1 MPDGRSRLQ
10 KWLVELRRRKVFRV
24 AAAYVVAGWV
34 LIQIADATF
43 EPLGLPL
50 WSIKLVIAL
59 VALGFPL
66 ACALAWA
73 YDFTPQGIERTEAAV
88 PRVAPPAPPPGD
100 APPVEPLPPAP
111 AAAPAPA
118 ARSVAIL
125 PFSDLSPERD
135 QAYFCDGIAEEII
148 NALCC
153 VRGLQIAS
161 RTSSFQFKDRSMDVR
176 EIARTL
182 GVGAVLEGSV
192 RKAGDRVRITAQLV
206 NAADGYHLWSESF
219 DRRLEDV
226 FAIQTEIARELV
238 AALRGSLTSGE
249 KELLERGGTR
259 NPEAYDVYLRGQH
272 LLRDGTDLT
281 LPQAA
286 QLFREAIALDGGF
299 AQAYAGLANA
309 LAIKGLWRLDMTSE
323 EFAQAFSASERALEL
338 EPRMPEAYVAQACLL
353 SMQNKVEPAN
363 EAFEQALKL
372 NPSSFHANYMY
383 GRHSFAAGEFEKA
396 RQLYEQAARLA
407 PEQYLPYCMLEGA
420 LEKLGRVDESQE
432 AGRRAML
439 AIERHLRREPGDGRA
454 LHLGAVTAAKL
465 GDATRA
471 RALSERALAA
481 RPDEFATAYNL
492 ACAFAVLDDR
502 ERALQLLEQAT
513 QRDRGNLAW
522 IEQDP
527 DLDSLRGDARFEA
540 IVDRLRAGSGKER

>member
-1 MPDGRSRLQ
+1 MPDGRSRFQ
-10 KWLVELRRRKVFRV
+10 SWLGELRRRKVFRV
-24 AAAYVVAGWV
+24 AVAYVVAGWV
-34 LIQIADATF
+34 LIQVADATF
-43 EPLGLPL
+43 EPLGLPG
-50 WSIKLVIAL
+50 WSMKLVIAL
-59 VALGFPL
+59 VALGFPF
-66 ACALAWA
+66 ACVLAWA
-73 YDFTPQGIERTEAAV
+73 YDLTPHGIERTEAAT
-88 PRVAPPAPPPGD
+88 
-100 APPVEPLPPAP
+100 P
-111 AAAPAPA
+111 AAAPPLVDAPRAGPAASEPAVAPA
-118 ARSVAIL
+118 PSARSVAIL

-161 RTSSFQFKDRSMDVR
+161 RTSSFQFKDRSVDVR
-176 EIARTL
+176 EIGRTL

-192 RKAGDRVRITAQLV
+192 RKAGERVRITAQLV
-206 NAADGYHLWSESF
+206 NTADGYHLWSESF
-219 DRRLEDV
+219 DRKLEDV

-286 QLFREAIALDGGF
+286 ELFRAAIQRDGEF

-309 LAIKGLWRLDMTSE
+309 LAIKGLWRLDMTPE
-323 EFAQAFSASERALEL
+323 EFEQAFAASRRALEL

-353 SMQNKVEPAN
+353 SMQNRVEPAN
-363 EAFEQALKL
+363 EAFEEALKL

-383 GRHSFAAGEFEKA
+383 GRHSFAAGDFEKA
-396 RQLYEQAARLA
+396 RRLYEQAARLS

-420 LEKLGRVDESQE
+420 LEKLGRLDESLE

-439 AIERHLRREPGDGRA
+439 AIERHLQREPGDGRA

-465 GDATRA
+465 GDAARA

-492 ACAFAVLDDR
+492 ACAFAILGDRKRSLELLD
-502 ERALQLLEQAT
+502 QAT
-513 QRDRGNLAW
+513 QRGRGNLAW

-527 DLDSLRGDARFEA
+527 DLDSLRGDAQFEA
-540 IVDRLRAGSGKER
+540 IVDRLRAGSGKEG

>member
-1 MPDGRSRLQ
+1 MPDGPSRFQEWLAELQ
-10 KWLVELRRRKVFRV
+10 RRKVFRV
-24 AAAYVVAGWV
+24 AVAYVVAGWV
-34 LIQIADATF
+34 LIQVADATF
-43 EPLGLPL
+43 EPLGLPP
-50 WSIKLVIAL
+50 WSMKLVIAL

-66 ACALAWA
+66 ACVLAWA
-73 YDFTPQGIERTEAAV
+73 YDLTPQGIERTEAAA
-88 PRVAPPAPPPGD
+88 PEVAPPAPVD
-100 APPVEPLPPAP
+100 APRVQPALAGP
-111 AAAPAPA
+111 AVAPAPS

-125 PFSDLSPERD
+125 PFSDISPERD

-161 RTSSFQFKDRSMDVR
+161 RTSSFQFKDRSVDVR
-176 EIARTL
+176 EIGRTL

-206 NAADGYHLWSESF
+206 NTADGYHLWSESF

-286 QLFREAIALDGGF
+286 ELFRAAIERDGEF

-309 LAIKGLWRLDMTSE
+309 LAIKGLWRLDMTPE
-323 EFAQAFSASERALEL
+323 EFEQAFAASRRALEL

-353 SMQNKVEPAN
+353 SMQNQVEPAN
-363 EAFEQALKL
+363 EAFEEALKL

-396 RQLYEQAARLA
+396 CRLYEQAARLA

-420 LEKLGRVDESQE
+420 LEKLGRRDQSRE

-439 AIERHLRREPGDGRA
+439 AIERHLQREPGDGRA

-465 GDATRA
+465 GDAARA
-471 RALSERALAA
+471 RALSERALTA

-492 ACAFAVLDDR
+492 ACAFAILGDR
-502 ERALQLLEQAT
+502 ERALELLDRAT
-513 QRDRGNLAW
+513 QRGRGNLAW

-527 DLDSLRGDARFEA
+527 DLDSLRGDPRFET
-540 IVDRLRAGSGKER
+540 IVDRLRAGTHGEG

>member
-1 MPDGRSRLQ
+1 MPDGRSRFQ
-10 KWLVELRRRKVFRV
+10 KWLAELQRRKVFRV
-24 AAAYVVAGWV
+24 AVAYVVAGWV
-34 LIQIADATF
+34 LIQVADATF
-43 EPLGLPL
+43 EPLGLPG
-50 WSIKLVIAL
+50 WSMKLVIAL

-66 ACALAWA
+66 ACVLAWA
-73 YDFTPQGIERTEAAV
+73 YDLTPQGIERTEAAAPEV
-88 PRVAPPAPPPGD
+88 APAPLVDAPRVGPAPP
-100 APPVEPLPPAP
+100 EPAVVPAP
-111 AAAPAPA
+111 S

-125 PFSDLSPERD
+125 PFSDMSPERD

-161 RTSSFQFKDRSMDVR
+161 RTSSFQFKDRSVDVR
-176 EIARTL
+176 EIGRTL

-206 NAADGYHLWSESF
+206 NTADGYHLWSESF

-286 QLFREAIALDGGF
+286 ELFREAIERDGEF

-309 LAIKGLWRLDMTSE
+309 LAIKGLWRLDMTPE
-323 EFAQAFSASERALEL
+323 EFEQAFAASRRALEL

-353 SMQNKVEPAN
+353 SMQNQVEPAN
-363 EAFEQALKL
+363 EAFEEALKL

-396 RQLYEQAARLA
+396 RRLYEQAARLS

-420 LEKLGRVDESQE
+420 LEKLGRLDESLE

-439 AIERHLRREPGDGRA
+439 AIERHLQREPGDGRA

-465 GDATRA
+465 GDAARA

-492 ACAFAVLDDR
+492 ACAFTILGDR
-502 ERALQLLEQAT
+502 ERALELLDRAT
-513 QRDRGNLAW
+513 QRGRGNLAW

-527 DLDSLRGDARFEA
+527 DLDSLRGDPQFEA
-540 IVDRLRAGSGKER
+540 IVDRLRAGSGKGG

>member
-1 MPDGRSRLQ
+1 MPDGRSRFQ
-10 KWLVELRRRKVFRV
+10 SWLGELRRRKVFRV
-24 AAAYVVAGWV
+24 AVAYVVAGWV
-34 LIQIADATF
+34 LIQVADATF
-43 EPLGLPL
+43 EPLGLPG
-50 WSIKLVIAL
+50 WSMKLVIAL
-59 VALGFPL
+59 VALGFPF
-66 ACALAWA
+66 ACVLAWA
-73 YDFTPQGIERTEAAV
+73 YDLTPHGIERTEAAT
-88 PRVAPPAPPPGD
+88 
-100 APPVEPLPPAP
+100 P
-111 AAAPAPA
+111 AAAPPLVDAPRAGPAASEPAVAPA
-118 ARSVAIL
+118 PSARSVAI
-125 PFSDLSPERD
+125 SRLSTMFVSN
-135 QAYFCDGIAEEII
+135 ACDGIAEEII

-161 RTSSFQFKDRSMDVR
+161 RTSSFQFKDRSVDVR
-176 EIARTL
+176 EIGRTL

-192 RKAGDRVRITAQLV
+192 RKAGERVRITAQLV
-206 NAADGYHLWSESF
+206 NTADGYHLWSESF
-219 DRRLEDV
+219 DRKLEDV

-259 NPEAYDVYLRGQH
+259 NAEAYDVYLRGQH

-286 QLFREAIALDGGF
+286 ELFRAAIQRDGEF

-309 LAIKGLWRLDMTSE
+309 LAIKGLWRLDMTPE
-323 EFAQAFSASERALEL
+323 EFEQAFVASRRALEL

-353 SMQNKVEPAN
+353 SMQNRVEPAN
-363 EAFEQALKL
+363 EAFEEALKL

-383 GRHSFAAGEFEKA
+383 GRHSFAAGDFEKA
-396 RQLYEQAARLA
+396 RRLYEQD
-407 PEQYLPYCMLEGA
+407 LPYCMLEGA
-420 LEKLGRVDESQE
+420 LEKLGRLDESLE

-439 AIERHLRREPGDGRA
+439 AIERHLQREPGDGRA

-481 RPDEFATAYNL
+481 RPYEISTAYNL
-492 ACAFAVLDDR
+492 ACAFAILGDRKRSMELLD
-502 ERALQLLEQAT
+502 QAT
-513 QRDRGNLAW
+513 QRGRGNLAC

-527 DLDSLRGDARFEA
+527 DLDSLRGEVQFEA
-540 IVDRLRAGSGKER
+540 IMDRLRAGSGKEG

>member
-1 MPDGRSRLQ
+1 MPDGRSRFQ
-10 KWLVELRRRKVFRV
+10 KWLAELQRRKVFRV
-24 AAAYVVAGWV
+24 AVAYVVAGWV
-34 LIQIADATF
+34 LIQVADATF
-43 EPLGLPL
+43 EPLGLPG
-50 WSIKLVIAL
+50 WSMKLVIAL

-66 ACALAWA
+66 ACVLAWA
-73 YDFTPQGIERTEAAV
+73 YDLTPQGIERTEAAAPEV
-88 PRVAPPAPPPGD
+88 APAPLVDAPRVGPAPP
-100 APPVEPLPPAP
+100 EPAVVPAP
-111 AAAPAPA
+111 S

-125 PFSDLSPERD
+125 PFSDMSPERD

-161 RTSSFQFKDRSMDVR
+161 RTSSFQFKDRSVDVR
-176 EIARTL
+176 EIGRTL

-206 NAADGYHLWSESF
+206 NTADGYHLWSESF

-286 QLFREAIALDGGF
+286 ELFREAIERDGEF

-309 LAIKGLWRLDMTSE
+309 LAIKGLWRLDMTPE
-323 EFAQAFSASERALEL
+323 EFEQAFAASRRALEL

-353 SMQNKVEPAN
+353 SMQNQVEPAN
-363 EAFEQALKL
+363 EAFEEALKL

-396 RQLYEQAARLA
+396 RRLYEQAARLS

-420 LEKLGRVDESQE
+420 LEKLGRLDESLE

-439 AIERHLRREPGDGRA
+439 AIERHLQREPGDGRA

-492 ACAFAVLDDR
+492 ACAFTILGDR
-502 ERALQLLEQAT
+502 ERALELLDRAT
-513 QRDRGNLAW
+513 QRGRGNLAW

-527 DLDSLRGDARFEA
+527 DLDSLRGDPQFEA
-540 IVDRLRAGSGKER
+540 IVDRLRAGSGKGG

>member
-1 MPDGRSRLQ
+1 MPDGRSRFQ
-10 KWLVELRRRKVFRV
+10 KWLAELQRRKVFRV
-24 AAAYVVAGWV
+24 AVAYVVAGWV
-34 LIQIADATF
+34 LIQVADATF
-43 EPLGLPL
+43 EPLGLPG
-50 WSIKLVIAL
+50 WSMKLVIAL

-66 ACALAWA
+66 ACVLAWA
-73 YDFTPQGIERTEAAV
+73 YDLTPQGIERTDAAAPEV
-88 PRVAPPAPPPGD
+88 APAPLVDAPRVGPAPP
-100 APPVEPLPPAP
+100 EPAVVPAP
-111 AAAPAPA
+111 S

-125 PFSDLSPERD
+125 PFSDMSPERD

-161 RTSSFQFKDRSMDVR
+161 RTSSFQFKDRSVDVR
-176 EIARTL
+176 EIGRTL

-206 NAADGYHLWSESF
+206 NTADGYHLWSESF

-286 QLFREAIALDGGF
+286 ELFREAIERDGEF

-309 LAIKGLWRLDMTSE
+309 LAIKGLWRLDMTPE
-323 EFAQAFSASERALEL
+323 EFEQAFAASRRALEL

-353 SMQNKVEPAN
+353 SMQNQVEPAN
-363 EAFEQALKL
+363 EAFEEALKL

-396 RQLYEQAARLA
+396 RRLYEQAARLS

-420 LEKLGRVDESQE
+420 LEKLGRLDESLE

-439 AIERHLRREPGDGRA
+439 AIERHLQREPGDGRA

-465 GDATRA
+465 GDAARA

-492 ACAFAVLDDR
+492 ACAFTILGDR
-502 ERALQLLEQAT
+502 ERALELLDRAT
-513 QRDRGNLAW
+513 QRGRGNLAW

-527 DLDSLRGDARFEA
+527 DLDSLRGDPQFEA
-540 IVDRLRAGSGKER
+540 IVDRLRAGSGKGG

>member
-1 MPDGRSRLQ
+1 MPDGGSRFQ
-10 KWLVELRRRKVFRV
+10 RWLAELRRRKVFRV
-24 AAAYVVAGWV
+24 AVAYVVAGWV
-34 LIQIADATF
+34 LIQVADATF

-66 ACALAWA
+66 ACVLAWA
-73 YDFTPQGIERTEAAV
+73 YDLTSHGIERTEAAAPAV
-88 PRVAPPAPPPGD
+88 VPPPIIDAPRVEPAP
-100 APPVEPLPPAP
+100 AVP
-111 AAAPAPA
+111 AAAPAPS

-125 PFSDLSPERD
+125 PFSDLSQEHD

-161 RTSSFQFKDRSMDVR
+161 RTSSFQFKERSVDVR
-176 EIARTL
+176 EIGRAL

-206 NAADGYHLWSESF
+206 NTADGYHLWSESF

-226 FAIQTEIARELV
+226 FAIQTEIAQELV

-272 LLRDGTDLT
+272 MLRDGTDLT

-286 QLFREAIALDGGF
+286 ELFREAIRRDEGF

-309 LAIKGLWRLDMTSE
+309 LAIKGLWRLDMTPE
-323 EFAQAFSASERALEL
+323 EFAQAFAASQRALEL

-353 SMQNKVEPAN
+353 SMQNKVEPADA
-363 EAFEQALKL
+363 AFEEALKL

-383 GRHSFAAGEFEKA
+383 GRHSFAAGEFDKA
-396 RQLYEQAARLA
+396 RRLYEQAVRLA
-407 PEQYLPYCMLEGA
+407 PEQYLPYCML
-420 LEKLGRVDESQE
+420 
-432 AGRRAML
+432 
-439 AIERHLRREPGDGRA
+439 
-454 LHLGAVTAAKL
+454 
-465 GDATRA
+465 
-471 RALSERALAA
+471 
-481 RPDEFATAYNL
+481 
-492 ACAFAVLDDR
+492 
-502 ERALQLLEQAT
+502 
-513 QRDRGNLAW
+513 
-522 IEQDP
+522 
-527 DLDSLRGDARFEA
+527 
-540 IVDRLRAGSGKER
+540 